1 MATTEQPATKQ
12 PAPVITIYPDGEM
25 RIGGGYTVGDVLQA
39 LDMARRSI
47 LSVVL
52 NPSKEQ

>member
-1 MATTEQPATKQ
+1 MPVTEQPDVKQ
-12 PAPVITIYPDGEM
+12 PAPVITIYPDGEL
-25 RIGGGYTVGDVLQA
+25 RVGGGYTVGDVLQA